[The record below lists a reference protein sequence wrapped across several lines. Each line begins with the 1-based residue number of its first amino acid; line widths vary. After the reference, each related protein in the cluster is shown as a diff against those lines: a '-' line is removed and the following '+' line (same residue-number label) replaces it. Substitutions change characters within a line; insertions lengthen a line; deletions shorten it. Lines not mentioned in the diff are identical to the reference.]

1 MENFGNTA
9 TNVVSLDT
17 LAQNVEAAL
26 KQSQEGDRYVTIS
39 AALADIFNLHQRV
52 RRESGVEQLLVDS
65 LYAYSA
71 MYSSTKAAELKA
83 SGMSTVYLGLIGEKC
98 TDALAWLY
106 DVFLGETDKPWRL
119 KATPVPTVPEEMTQL
134 ALSTGIKEA
143 KAYVEALGREP
154 AEEYAAKAA
163 SLVRQAMQDA
173 VLVETDRRAK
183 QMERLIEDQLT
194 EGGWSSALKDFL
206 FDVVVEKAGILKGP
220 IVRERQKRE
229 WVTGGKGRPKPQY
242 VWKPT
247 LTVSRVS
254 PFDAYPSAS
263 SVGFEGDFIERT
275 RYTIA
280 DLFWMLKQKHFIES
294 QVRAVIGEFP
304 GLAGSE
310 VREVDSTIAPILQGQ
325 TGQAK
330 VAGTVEG
337 LDFWLTVTGT
347 FLHNAGWHKLPFGG
361 EVKADQLY
369 HIEAITVAGKVVFLG
384 EQEDPRGI
392 KPYYKTGWVSIPG
405 SFWYLGLPEN
415 LKDLGDVANASGRSL
430 VNNMGLASG
439 FQVVIPDN
447 QRLLSGSLTNIFP
460 HKVWQFRNPSN
471 SAISPIDFKQPDS
484 NAQELL
490 GIISEMRQLA
500 DSRSGVPKY
509 LLGGE
514 PPPGVGRTASG
525 ISMLLNSAAKGIRR
539 VVISI
544 DRDVVCPLLEQI
556 YEKNLMESDD
566 ASVLGDLEVA
576 PAGAVET
583 LVKAELA
590 ERRLGLLDAISKSP
604 DAQLIGVRGRS
615 ELWREAFRAAEM
627 DGAALMVPVEKVEQ
641 QAEKDAVA
649 AQSKVEAEAAAAQAE
664 AEARGIE
671 VQIAQAKLEVE
682 KQRLTM
688 ESKILELKLQ
698 AQIAESQQRAQIT
711 KRMAAAT
718 DLKTAQEIG
727 AINVPTREEG
737 ENNDLRNVEGG
748 MEAGG
753 AGEIVPGVPSAGGL
767 PEEIPGEPEQL
778 PPDLGGGSAGSL
790 PGGGAAAE
798 NVV

>member
-17 LAQNVEAAL
+17 LAQDVEAAL

-39 AALADIFNLHQRV
+39 VVLADIFNLHQRV

-154 AEEYAAKAA
+154 AEEDAAKAA

-229 WVTGGKGRPKPQY
+229 WVTGGGGRPKPHY

-347 FLHNAGWHKLPFGG
+347 FLHNTGWHKLPFGG

-604 DAQLIGVRGRS
+604 DAPLIVVRGRS

-649 AQSKVEAEAAAAQAE
+649 TQSKVEAEAAAAQAE

-753 AGEIVPGVPSAGGL
+753 AGEIVPGVPGAGGL
-767 PEEIPGEPEQL
+767 PEEVPGEPEQL
-778 PPDLGGGSAGSL
+778 PPDIGGGPAGSL